1 MSDMTSVISD
11 VEPEILLTSS
21 DSGLV
26 LSSIP
31 IKHCIMTSKE
41 GHIDSVY
48 VDGIKKE
55 YNTPAV
61 LTVSGLNR
69 YACSSII
76 VSYTGEPGNVYV
88 CIILYLY
95 THAIYHRI

>member
-26 LSSIP
+26 LSKIP
-31 IKHCIMTSKE
+31 IRQCIMTTKD

-55 YNTPAV
+55 HNKPEV

-76 VSYTGEPGNVYV
+76 VSYTGEPGNVYMFNV
-88 CIILYLY
+88 CIFSVYSCYIS
-95 THAIYHRI
+95 